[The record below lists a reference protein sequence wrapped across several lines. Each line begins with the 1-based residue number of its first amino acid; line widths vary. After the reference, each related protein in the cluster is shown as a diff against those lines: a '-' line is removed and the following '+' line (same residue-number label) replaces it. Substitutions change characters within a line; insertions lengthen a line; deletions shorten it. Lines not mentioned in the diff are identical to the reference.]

1 MPYKPPTHEEHSA
14 FARAAMKRF
23 EQQTGISAE
32 EDGPET
38 VIVDLLGDLMHVTLD
53 EGLTFEDLVRQAQN
67 HFDGERP
74 GSGGLCDGCNTH
86 FGSLT
91 ELENHTCTT

>member
-14 FARAAMKRF
+14 FARAAMERF
-23 EQQTGISAE
+23 AQQTGTSIE
-32 EDGPET
+32 HDGAET
-38 VIVDLLGDLMHVTLD
+38 VMVDLLGDLMHAAHD
-53 EGLTFEDLVRQAQN
+53 EGLDFDDLVRQADN
-67 HFDGERP
+67 HFAAERP